1 MEKYN
6 MFQDEF
12 NLLEEKKVKLLKRLK
27 EAGEDAWDALQQ
39 SSETWHDNAPLD
51 VARLNWELASKQLRE
66 VQNIMK
72 NTNIVSSNVSDEIVA
87 IWKKITVLIDN
98 NEEKTILIWWYQ
110 TSVHWRVSY
119 NAPIVRPLIWK
130 RIWDIEDIMLWWK
143 LVEVEII
150 NIIDWIDINVI
161 K

>member
-51 VARLNWELASKQLRE
+51 VARLNWELASKY
-66 VQNIMK
+66 
-72 NTNIVSSNVSDEIVA
+72 
-87 IWKKITVLIDN
+87 
-98 NEEKTILIWWYQ
+98 NEKHKYCI
-110 TSVHWRVSY
+110 
-119 NAPIVRPLIWK
+119 
-130 RIWDIEDIMLWWK
+130 
-143 LVEVEII
+143 
-150 NIIDWIDINVI
+150 
-161 K
+161 

>member
-1 MEKYN
+1 M
-6 MFQDEF
+6 
-12 NLLEEKKVKLLKRLK
+12 EEKKVKLLKRLK

-110 TSVHWRVSY
+110 TSVHWRVS
-119 NAPIVRPLIWK
+119 
-130 RIWDIEDIMLWWK
+130 
-143 LVEVEII
+143 
-150 NIIDWIDINVI
+150 
-161 K
+161 